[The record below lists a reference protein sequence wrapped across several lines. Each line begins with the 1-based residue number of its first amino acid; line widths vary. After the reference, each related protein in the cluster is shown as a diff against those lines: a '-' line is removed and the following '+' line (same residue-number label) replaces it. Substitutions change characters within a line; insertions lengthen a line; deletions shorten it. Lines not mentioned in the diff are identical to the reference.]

1 MKTKI
6 ELIKNYPIE
15 SLKNWGD
22 YFGYPEAICKSMV
35 NMAGTTDWQN
45 AKIGVLD
52 DFGFQM
58 INYLINV
65 KKVPLQNIYFLV
77 SEEDE
82 AKVELMKKWY
92 SCFLENEVLT
102 IYNIDNMFDLII
114 ANPPYGKQGTLSIP
128 LINTFLKMHDKD
140 MCILAPLNNFSKGGF
155 LKFAKEIKYIEE
167 QVFDVEICELCCAK
181 LNRNFEGTFN
191 KKDIVLKGKQLQLA
205 NALLQYNKTHE
216 KHWEKLT
223 GFNRFDPEKKLSTS
237 QNWKGFCKKD
247 DTNLNAYNEGR
258 VFMSTTWTPS
268 NGVHKDKE
276 SWDFKCNFEHIYPFG
291 IGARP
296 KTDRI
301 LDAFVFETK
310 EEKDNFQN
318 WWYSCLDG
326 EIYNKNSLC
335 NCILH
340 IIEKAVSRSAG
351 SEGYLTYFPNLDWSR
366 SWTDQE
372 ILKELGLPEDFL
384 GENV

>member
-22 YFGYPEAICKSMV
+22 YFGYPESICKSMIEMV
-35 NMAGTTDWQN
+35 STTDWQN
-45 AKIGVLD
+45 AKIAILD

-58 INYLINV
+58 INFLINT

-77 SEEDE
+77 SEADE
-82 AKVELMKKWY
+82 NKIELMKKWY
-92 SCFLENEVLT
+92 SNFIENEVSSV
-102 IYNIDNMFDLII
+102 YNINMSFDLII

-155 LKFAKEIKYIEE
+155 LKFAKEIKYIED

-181 LNRNFEGTFN
+181 LNRNFKGTID

-205 NALLQYNKTHE
+205 NVLLEYNKTHE

-223 GFNRFDPEKKLSTS
+223 GLNRFDPEKKLSTS

-258 VFMSTTWTPS
+258 VFVTTQWTPS
-268 NGVHKDKE
+268 NGVHKDKNA
-276 SWDFKCNFEHIYPFG
+276 WDFKCNFEHIYPFG
-291 IGARP
+291 IGTRP

-301 LDAFVFETK
+301 IDAFVFETK

-318 WWYSCLDG
+318 WWYSCLEG

-340 IIEKAVSRSAG
+340 IIEKVVSRSAG
-351 SEGYLTYFPNLDWSR
+351 SEGYLTYFPNLDWSK
-366 SWTDQE
+366 SWTDTE

-384 GENV
+384 EE

>member
-1 MKTKI
+1 VR
-6 ELIKNYPIE
+6 
-15 SLKNWGD
+15 
-22 YFGYPEAICKSMV
+22 PE
-35 NMAGTTDWQN
+35 
-45 AKIGVLD
+45 
-52 DFGFQM
+52 
-58 INYLINV
+58 
-65 KKVPLQNIYFLV
+65 NIYFCISKRDESFLKIV
-77 SEEDE
+77 KAVYSKLINSE
-82 AKVELMKKWY
+82 KICSIFSLT
-92 SCFLENEVLT
+92 NESK
-102 IYNIDNMFDLII
+102 DMFDLII

-128 LINTFLKMHDKD
+128 LINAFLKIHDKD

-167 QVFDVEICELCCAK
+167 QVFDIEICELCCAK
-181 LNRNFEGTFN
+181 LNRNFKGN
-191 KKDIVLKGKQLQLA
+191 VDKKDIVLKGKQLQLA
-205 NALLQYNKTHE
+205 NALLAYNKTHE

-258 VFMSTTWTPS
+258 IFMSTTWTPS
-268 NGVHKDKE
+268 NGVHKDKNT
-276 SWDFKCNFEHIYPFG
+276 WDFKCNFEHIYPFG

-301 LDAFVFETK
+301 LDVFVFETK

-318 WWYSCLDG
+318 WWYSCLEG

-351 SEGYLTYFPNLDWSR
+351 SEGYLTYFPNLDWSK
-366 SWTDQE
+366 SWTDKE

-384 GENV
+384 ENDDE